1 MDSLGNSATQ
11 IIVTAFTFG
20 TCALAFATLPFL
32 FVLVNG
38 LLKANSG
45 NSHSSSVINVFAIAF
60 VVHFISCIFF
70 MLGIKMLDILNALYQ
85 SNYLQ
90 EKIFPIF
97 WARGESVVMN
107 MAGAS
112 GNSVEDKG
120 AYLQLALVQEVADW
134 FILLMFWVVFFTA
147 TAYGT
152 LQAKKDV
159 MQFNYISMFV
169 WIGVANIV
177 GFFAFILW
185 AKIASLA
192 MFIPNGEDLLIKLWE
207 AYQNLLKG

>member
-11 IIVTAFTFG
+11 TIVTAFTFG

-45 NSHSSSVINVFAIAF
+45 NTQSSSIINVFVIAF
-60 VVHFISCIFF
+60 GVHFISCIFF
-70 MLGIKMLDILNALYQ
+70 MLGIKLLDILNAIYEA
-85 SNYLQ
+85 NYLQ

-97 WARGESVVMN
+97 WARGESAVMN
-107 MAGAS
+107 LAGAS

-120 AYLQLALVQEVADW
+120 AYLQLALVQEVTDW

-147 TAYGT
+147 TAYGSI
-152 LQAKKDV
+152 QAKKDV
-159 MQFNYISMFV
+159 MHFNYISMLV
-169 WIGVANIV
+169 WVGIANVV
-177 GFFAFILW
+177 GFFVFILW

-192 MFIPNGEDLLIKLWE
+192 MFIPNGEDILMKLWE

>member
-1 MDSLGNSATQ
+1 MDSLGNAGTQ
-11 IIVTAFTFG
+11 LIVTAFTFG
-20 TCALAFATLPFL
+20 SCALAFATLPFL

-45 NSHSSSVINVFAIAF
+45 NSQSSSIINVFVIAF
-60 VVHFISCIFF
+60 VVHFISCVFF
-70 MLGIKMLDILNALYQ
+70 MLGIKLLDILNAIYQ

-107 MAGAS
+107 LAGAS
-112 GNSVEDKG
+112 GSVEDKG
-120 AYLQLALVQEVADW
+120 AFLQLALVQEVVDW

-152 LQAKKDV
+152 IQARKDV
-159 MQFNYISMFV
+159 MQFNVMSMLV
-169 WIGVANIV
+169 WISVSNVV
-177 GFFAFILW
+177 GFFVFILW

-192 MFIPNGEDLLIKLWE
+192 MFIPNGEDILGKLYE
-207 AYQNLLKG
+207 GYKKMLSL

>member
-1 MDSLGNSATQ
+1 MDNLGNAGTQ
-11 IIVTAFTFG
+11 LIVTAFTFG

-32 FVLVNG
+32 FVLVNE

-45 NSHSSSVINVFAIAF
+45 NSQSSSIINVFVIAF
-60 VVHFISCIFF
+60 IVHFISCVFF

-107 MAGAS
+107 LAGAS
-112 GNSVEDKG
+112 GSIEDKG
-120 AYLQLALVQEVADW
+120 AFLQLALVQEVTDW
-134 FILLMFWVVFFTA
+134 FILLMFWGVFFTA
-147 TAYGT
+147 CAYGT
-152 LQAKKDV
+152 IQARKDV
-159 MQFNYISMFV
+159 MHFNLIGMLV
-169 WIGVANIV
+169 WIGISNVV
-177 GFFAFILW
+177 GFFVFILW

-192 MFIPNGEDLLIKLWE
+192 MFIPNGEDILTKIYE
-207 AYQNLLKG
+207 AYRKILNL

>member
-1 MDSLGNSATQ
+1 MDSLGNAGTQ
-11 IIVTAFTFG
+11 LIVTAFTFG
-20 TCALAFATLPFL
+20 SCALAFATLPFL

-45 NSHSSSVINVFAIAF
+45 NSQSSSIINVFVIAF
-60 VVHFISCIFF
+60 VVHFISCVFF
-70 MLGIKMLDILNALYQ
+70 MLGIKLLDILNAIYQ

-107 MAGAS
+107 LAGAS
-112 GNSVEDKG
+112 GSVEDKG
-120 AYLQLALVQEVADW
+120 AFLQLALVQEVVDW

-152 LQAKKDV
+152 IQARKDV
-159 MQFNYISMFV
+159 MQFNVMSMLV
-169 WIGVANIV
+169 WIGVSNVV
-177 GFFAFILW
+177 GFFVFILW

-192 MFIPNGEDLLIKLWE
+192 MFIPNGEDILGKLYE
-207 AYQNLLKG
+207 GYKKMLSL

>member
-1 MDSLGNSATQ
+1 MDSLGNAGTQ
-11 IIVTAFTFG
+11 LIVTAFTFG
-20 TCALAFATLPFL
+20 SCALAFATLPFL

-45 NSHSSSVINVFAIAF
+45 NSQSSSIINVFVIAF
-60 VVHFISCIFF
+60 VVHFISCVFF
-70 MLGIKMLDILNALYQ
+70 MLGIKLLDILNAIYQ

-107 MAGAS
+107 LAGAS
-112 GNSVEDKG
+112 GSVEDKG
-120 AYLQLALVQEVADW
+120 AFLQLALVQEVVDW

-152 LQAKKDV
+152 IQARKDV
-159 MQFNYISMFV
+159 MQFNVMSMLV
-169 WIGVANIV
+169 WIGVSNVV
-177 GFFAFILW
+177 GFFVFILW

-192 MFIPNGEDLLIKLWE
+192 MFIPNGEDILGKLYE
-207 AYQNLLKG
+207 GY